1 MLIEDANI
9 ANDELLVLEMKITF
23 VETDEN
29 QYVYKP
35 ENQRRSVKLN
45 SSGSR
50 LPPSIL
56 AIPQDD
62 RMNIPLEKLFMNQ
75 DSRIGLTGLN
85 NLGNTC
91 FMNSVLQCLCN
102 TEPVVKFFLYELYM
116 TQINPRNSYGTRGK
130 LALAFAELISDMYLG
145 RSKSIAPWDVKT

>member
-45 SSGSR
+45 SSESR
-50 LPPSIL
+50 LPPSIS

-102 TEPVVKFFLYELYM
+102 TEPVVKFFLYELYT

-130 LALAFAELISDMYLG
+130 LALAFAELIADMYLG